1 MNSTRAQR
9 LCILLEQTCYR
20 FPPATRAYANSQR
33 VSTRSRASI
42 HSVGGEAVGGTPS
55 RPASATEVASKEVS
69 NEHLEPVSH
78 AMKRPER
85 ARCFFFSPSGVGRAE
100 LRGTRV
106 SPSTTHGR
114 RDHPR
119 ERSAVT
125 VLQCF
130 TAAVSGA
137 DGIWPRW
144 LIHHRPFGRAT
155 SPCAVADLVLVR
167 DVHQR

>member
-1 MNSTRAQR
+1 MNR
-9 LCILLEQTCYR
+9 
-20 FPPATRAYANSQR
+20 PATASPRQRERMLTHKEFPLVLER
-33 VSTRSRASI
+33 VSTRWATKVS
-42 HSVGGEAVGGTPS
+42 GGTPS